1 MNKFV
6 KSSTIVG
13 GIWGFV
19 NGIFLVLSFLGGI
32 PNTALQL
39 NSIYTY
45 VFLPYYIT
53 SNIFFTKV
61 MQEILS
67 SIIKIVGTNG
77 VAGLLLNILFIL
89 VMIAVPTLIGVII
102 IGGIATMV
110 DKLIMS
116 VRKK

>member
-6 KSSTIVG
+6 KIGTILG

-32 PNTALQL
+32 PNNAFQS

-53 SNIFFTKV
+53 GNLFYNAVFE
-61 MQEILS
+61 EILS
-67 SIIKIVGTNG
+67 SIVKVIGTG
-77 VAGLLLNILFIL
+77 VLLNILFIFI
-89 VMIAVPTLIGVII
+89 VIAIPTLIGALVALI
-102 IGGIATMV
+102 IGGIAILV
-110 DKLIMS
+110 NKISSS
-116 VRKK
+116 VRHE